1 MLRGKQ
7 ASWPSTVPG
16 MRYLKPALCIPSP
29 WGTIC
34 VSGARTNRTNQS
46 HFFLVIQHPSSD
58 RPAVIILQ
66 PLLLKLQ
73 GNLSTSVAI
82 VLLSFPYHHLPLYRF
97 LMPAEPAQPA
107 VTAATATTKAKHGH
121 AASTAQPAPRKVR
134 FNVGEKVKC
143 LRI

>member
-1 MLRGKQ
+1 VAIHSSGNAIPQ
-7 ASWPSTVPG
+7 AGSLYPIAMG
-16 MRYLKPALCIPSP
+16 NYYMCFR
-29 WGTIC
+29 
-34 VSGARTNRTNQS
+34 ARTNRTNQS

-82 VLLSFPYHHLPLYRF
+82 VHLSFPYHHLPLYRF

-134 FNVGEKVKC
+134 FNVGEKAKC